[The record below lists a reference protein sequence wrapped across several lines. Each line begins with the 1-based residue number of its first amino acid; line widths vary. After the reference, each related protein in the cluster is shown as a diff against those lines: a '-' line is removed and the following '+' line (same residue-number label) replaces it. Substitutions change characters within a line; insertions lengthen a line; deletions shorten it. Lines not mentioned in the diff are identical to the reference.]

1 MLNKDNKFLLMD
13 YAKQKAAVE
22 VIIFASNEAVTTE
35 MLCSV
40 FDIKFAPKKEQANQ
54 TPEANNID
62 NLDTENIN
70 TDGTDIPD
78 TEELNSDEIANPEPE
93 EMDYFELFD
102 NIISDINH
110 DLEKTGRPFLIT
122 KNAGGYVYSSKPEY
136 GELLQTISK
145 YKIKKRLSQAALET
159 LAIIAYKQPISKSEI
174 EQIRGVNSNEIVN
187 SLNEK
192 GLIEITG
199 RKDIIGKPLLY
210 GTTSNFLLTFGLNSI
225 DELPKLREI
234 EEILE
239 TEETGKSHSVTLNIE
254 ETPEAPKVEF
264 EIPDYNEVVLNE
276 ETDNINNIHNT
287 NNTEYNLN

>member
-1 MLNKDNKFLLMD
+1 MQNKDNKFLLLD
-13 YAKQKAAVE
+13 YAQQKAAVE
-22 VIIFASNEAVTTE
+22 VIIFASNEAVTTD

-40 FDIKFAPKKEQANQ
+40 FELKTKEKSVQIPPNTEDTPAEETTIVNASTDI
-54 TPEANNID
+54 ID
-62 NLDTENIN
+62 NTIN
-70 TDGTDIPD
+70 TNDID
-78 TEELNSDEIANPEPE
+78 YDKVANE
-93 EMDYFELFD
+93 EMDYSVLFE

-136 GELLQTISK
+136 GELLQAISK

-225 DELPKLREI
+225 EELPKLREI

-239 TEETGKSHSVTLNIE
+239 TEEAEKPHSITLNVE
-254 ETPEAPKVEF
+254 EAPETPKVEF
-264 EIPDYNEVVLNE
+264 EIPEYSDVVLNE
-276 ETDNINNIHNT
+276 DYSDTDN
-287 NNTEYNLN
+287 NLN

>member
-1 MLNKDNKFLLMD
+1 MQNKDNKFLLLD
-13 YAKQKAAVE
+13 YAHQKAAIE
-22 VIIFASNEAVTTE
+22 VIIFASNEAVTTD
-35 MLCSV
+35 MLCNIFELKVKDS
-40 FDIKFAPKKEQANQ
+40 IEQ
-54 TPEANNID
+54 IS
-62 NLDTENIN
+62 IN
-70 TDGTDIPD
+70 
-78 TEELNSDEIANPEPE
+78 TEELPSDEVASKERNSDYSEEI
-93 EMDYFELFD
+93 DYSALFQ
-102 NIISDINH
+102 NIISDINR

-239 TEETGKSHSVTLNIE
+239 TEETEKSHSITLNVE
-254 ETPEAPKVEF
+254 ENPETPKVEF
-264 EIPDYNEVVLNE
+264 EIPEYSEVVLNE
-276 ETDNINNIHNT
+276 DNNDSINPEN
-287 NNTEYNLN
+287 NLN

>member
-40 FDIKFAPKKEQANQ
+40 FDIKLTPKSEQKKQ

-70 TDGTDIPD
+70 TDNTDTPD
-78 TEELNSDEIANPEPE
+78 TEELIAEEIANSEPE

-210 GTTSNFLLTFGLNSI
+210 STTSNFLLTFGLNSI

-239 TEETGKSHSVTLNIE
+239 TEEAEKSHSVTLNVQG
-254 ETPEAPKVEF
+254 TPEAPKVEF
-264 EIPDYNEVVLNE
+264 NIPDYSDEELNE
-276 ETDNINNIHNT
+276 ESDNTNNIHNT
-287 NNTEYNLN
+287 DNREYNLN